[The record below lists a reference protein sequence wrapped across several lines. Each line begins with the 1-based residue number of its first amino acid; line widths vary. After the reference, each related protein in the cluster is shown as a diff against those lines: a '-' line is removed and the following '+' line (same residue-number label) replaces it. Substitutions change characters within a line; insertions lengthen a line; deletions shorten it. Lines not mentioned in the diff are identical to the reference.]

1 MLKKKFF
8 SYEFLKNIENNF
20 LKDAEVFLLKNLNV
34 LFKLQIPFSKP
45 LINLSIILW

>member
-1 MLKKKFF
+1 MLKKKIF

-34 LFKLQIPFSKP
+34 LFIDLKL
-45 LINLSIILW
+45 